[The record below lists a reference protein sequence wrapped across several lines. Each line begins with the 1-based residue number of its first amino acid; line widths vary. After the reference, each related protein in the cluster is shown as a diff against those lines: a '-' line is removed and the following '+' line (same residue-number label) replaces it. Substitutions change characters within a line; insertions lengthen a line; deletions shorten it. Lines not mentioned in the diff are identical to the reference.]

1 MIDIRELVGRYVAVW
16 NQPNAGLRR
25 KAVAELWTEDGVQL
39 LQPPQEIREAA
50 AALGVTPVLEARG
63 HEALE
68 ARVTRSYEKF
78 VAPGEFF
85 FRPRDNA
92 DRLADIVKF
101 TWEMV
106 PTDGGE
112 PAGAGLEILVLGAD
126 GRIRT
131 DYQFIEG

>member
-1 MIDIRELVGRYVAVW
+1 MIDIRELVDRYVAVW
-16 NQPNAGLRR
+16 NEPDAGLRR

-39 LQPPQEIREAA
+39 LQPPQDIREAA

-68 ARVTRSYEKF
+68 ARVTSSYEKF

-106 PTDGGE
+106 STDGGE

>member
-1 MIDIRELVGRYVAVW
+1 MIDAEELVGRYVAVW
-16 NQPNAGLRR
+16 NEPDAGLRR

-39 LQPPQEIREAA
+39 LQPPQDIREAA
-50 AALGVTPVLEARG
+50 AALGVTPILEARG

-112 PAGAGLEILVLGAD
+112 PVGAGLEILVLGAD

>member
-106 PTDGGE
+106 PTDGSE

-126 GRIRT
+126 GRIQT

>member
-1 MIDIRELVGRYVAVW
+1 MIDAKELVGRYVAVW
-16 NQPNAGLRR
+16 NEPDAGLRR

-39 LQPPQEIREAA
+39 LQPPQDIREAA
-50 AALGVTPVLEARG
+50 AALGVTPILEARG

-112 PAGAGLEILVLGAD
+112 PVGAGLEILVLGAD
-126 GRIRT
+126 SRIRT